1 MPLRL
6 INSSSTPRSFNFF
19 EIASFS
25 FTSVSFDLLINSFD
39 VSSSI
44 ASILEISSGDAC
56 AISSI
61 DVNPSETNSWPKVS
75 STSRFLINVSVL
87 SLNSAC
93 LLSES
98 SLSVKISIS

>member
-1 MPLRL
+1 MSLIKVSL
-6 INSSSTPRSFNFF
+6 DLFINSLS
-19 EIASFS
+19 
-25 FTSVSFDLLINSFD
+25 

-44 ASILEISSGDAC
+44 ASILAISSGADCEISS
-56 AISSI
+56 I
-61 DVNPSETNSWPKVS
+61 VWNPSETKSCPSVS
-75 STSRFLINVSVL
+75 STSKFLIRVSVL

>member
-1 MPLRL
+1 M
-6 INSSSTPRSFNFF
+6 ISDSSTPSSFNFSPTS
-19 EIASFS
+19 SFS
-25 FTSVSFDLLINSFD
+25 FSIVSFDLVINSLA

-44 ASILEISSGDAC
+44 ASIFDMLSGSDWDRSSMLWK
-56 AISSI
+56 
-61 DVNPSETNSWPKVS
+61 PSETNSWAKVS
-75 STSRFLINVSVL
+75 STSKFFTSVSVL